1 MKEFWICGPFGAVSS
16 LGARF
21 FVVGRKWVIRGWLG
35 RWYFDSSAYGIIAT
49 VVLGEVVYF
58 TSGIL
63 ISASRILSRTPDA
76 IT

>member
-1 MKEFWICGPFGAVSS
+1 MLSRRSAPVFLLGGNGSFG
-16 LGARF
+16 
-21 FVVGRKWVIRGWLG
+21 GWLG